1 MDISKTLYGASDRD
15 DKIRYD
21 IKKRA
26 KELENKMIVD
36 IMSVLFWTG
45 RISEKQVYVVGKFA
59 EAQGIDLTGS
69 STHLADTS
77 TNSK

>member
-15 DKIRYD
+15 NKIRDD
-21 IKKRA
+21 IRRKA
-26 KELENKMIVD
+26 KEFKNKMIVD

-59 EAQGIDLTGS
+59 EAQSIDLAGS

>member
-15 DKIRYD
+15 DKVRDDIRR
-21 IKKRA
+21 KA
-26 KELENKMIVD
+26 KQLENKMIVD

-45 RISEKQVYVVGKFA
+45 QISTKQAYAVGKFA